1 MLGLDG
7 SALEN
12 LNAQLEGQTRGREC
26 TEISVLKNFFFTH
39 INILSA
45 LSTIAMILYHHQI
58 RISPQKKRNS
68 VVITQTTIMVS
79 YIIFW
84 CIPTIIYL
92 IAVILGYEEVIFG
105 RITLV
110 LASGSGFFASLNP
123 FFFLW
128 KHTEFR
134 TLFLC
139 FYCRKKS
146 AKHASVSVAQNAQ
159 NTKKSTITRKA
170 NDTIIQ
176 SLTPP

>member
-1 MLGLDG
+1 
-7 SALEN
+7 
-12 LNAQLEGQTRGREC
+12 
-26 TEISVLKNFFFTH
+26 
-39 INILSA
+39 
-45 LSTIAMILYHHQI
+45 MILYHHQI

-123 FFFLW
+123 FLFLW